1 MATKLLPQAQLG
13 VKKTTISA
21 SVLRELKPEK
31 KIGIEKGSRE
41 ESYIQKLET
50 IKEFFLKRYK
60 NDVLT
65 LKEQRKRLLAQ
76 RRRRQEESI
85 EQNKEAK
92 KKSKFALNPRLR
104 TPSFF
109 KNIFSSIGNF
119 FLYLAGG
126 ILFNSFIGLEKSL
139 AGIAKTLEAVGQG
152 IQIFANVI
160 GSVTNF
166 IDSAYKGYDKMVKQI
181 SDITGLS
188 QEQINDF
195 SSKFNKLINGTLI
208 ASMII
213 LRGLPAFLRNRG
225 RKSPTSSSLRN
236 RGGKSSI
243 SSSST
248 PRVPQTAQFGGGQKT
263 GIDLQ
268 KGTRTIKG
276 KTVSA
281 GSASRYTR
289 SVSRFVQG
297 TANIGDVTRLA
308 RRGFFTPF
316 KKFSSPILQKIPLA
330 GFAIDFLVNH
340 FLFKEPLGK
349 SAFVAAAAGIG
360 TLLGGALGTFIGG
373 PIGTAVGSVV
383 GGTSGDWAGRALYDA
398 IFGDKVSQSTAGLD
412 TQAAYEETI
421 ETTNNIIQPIVFA

>member
-1 MATKLLPQAQLG
+1 MTATLLPKAQLG

-41 ESYIQKLET
+41 ESYIQKLTT
-50 IKEFFLKRYK
+50 IRDFFLKGYK

-65 LKEQRKRLLAQ
+65 LKEQRKRLLSE
-76 RRRRQEESI
+76 RRRKREEQI
-85 EQNKEAK
+85 EKNKKAK
-92 KKSKFALNPRLR
+92 KESKSSLSPRLK

-109 KNIFSSIGNF
+109 KDIFSSIGNF

-139 AGIAKTLEAVGQG
+139 AGIAKTLEAIGQG

-160 GSVTNF
+160 GAVTNF

-188 QEQINDF
+188 QEEIDDF

-208 ASMII
+208 ASMLI
-213 LRGLPAFLRNRG
+213 LRGLPAFLRARNKKPPLDPNTSNNLNSNLNRINRIAGGSNTGLDYRRG
-225 RKSPTSSSLRN
+225 RDPISGRRLRS
-236 RGGKSSI
+236 GPSI
-243 SSSST
+243 S
-248 PRVPQTAQFGGGQKT
+248 
-263 GIDLQ
+263 
-268 KGTRTIKG
+268 
-276 KTVSA
+276 
-281 GSASRYTR
+281 
-289 SVSRFVQG
+289 RFNNSMSKYLRG
-297 TANIGDVTRLA
+297 TADPGDVARLA

-316 KKFSSPILQKIPLA
+316 KKFSSPLLKRIPVI
-330 GFAIDFLVNH
+330 GFLIDFLVNY

-349 SAFVAAAAGIG
+349 SAFVAASAGLG
-360 TLLGGALGTFIGG
+360 TLIGGALGTLVPLPG
-373 PIGTAVGSVV
+373 IGTAIGAFL
-383 GGTSGDWAGRALYDA
+383 GGAGGDFAGRAIYDA
-398 IFGDKVSQSTAGLD
+398 IFGDKVSQSTSDLN
-412 TQAAYEETI
+412 TQASYEETT

>member
-1 MATKLLPQAQLG
+1 MTATLLPQAQLG

-65 LKEQRKRLLAQ
+65 LKEQRKRLLAE
-76 RRRRQEESI
+76 RRRKREEEI
-85 EQNKEAK
+85 EENKKAK
-92 KKSKFALNPRLR
+92 KESKSSLSPRLR

-109 KNIFSSIGNF
+109 KDIFSSIGNF

-126 ILFNSFIGLEKSL
+126 LLFNSFIGLEKSL
-139 AGIAKTLEAVGQG
+139 AAIVKTLEAVGQG
-152 IQIFANVI
+152 IQIFANAI

-208 ASMII
+208 ASMLI
-213 LRGLPAFLRNRG
+213 LRGLPGFLRARNAGRLGRTGIKGFGSSARGFTKRQLIKRYVRRYGVNAGRTRFGSKAIAFLGGQSQRSALTNLS
-225 RKSPTSSSLRN
+225 RKALVRTL
-236 RGGKSSI
+236 GKS
-243 SSSST
+243 
-248 PRVPQTAQFGGGQKT
+248 
-263 GIDLQ
+263 
-268 KGTRTIKG
+268 GTRNLLK
-276 KTVSA
+276 VM
-281 GSASRYTR
+281 
-289 SVSRFVQG
+289 
-297 TANIGDVTRLA
+297 
-308 RRGFFTPF
+308 
-316 KKFSSPILQKIPLA
+316 KKFITPMVKNIPLIGA
-330 GFAIDFLVNH
+330 LIDFALNV
-340 FLFKEPLGK
+340 FVFKEPPGRAAFKAIGAGLGLW
-349 SAFVAAAAGIG
+349 I
-360 TLLGGALGTFIGG
+360 GGALGTLIPLPG
-373 PIGTAVGSVV
+373 IGTAIGTFL
-383 GGTSGDWAGRALYDA
+383 GGTGGDVLGGVIYDS
-398 IFGDKVSQSTAGLD
+398 IFGDKLSQSTAGLD
-412 TQAAYEETI
+412 TQAAYEETT

>member
-1 MATKLLPQAQLG
+1 MTATLLPKAQLG

-65 LKEQRKRLLAQ
+65 LKEQRKRLLAE
-76 RRRRQEESI
+76 RRRTQEKSI
-85 EQNKEAK
+85 EENKEAK
-92 KKSKFALNPRLR
+92 KKSKSALNPRLR

-126 ILFNSFIGLEKSL
+126 LLFNSFIGLEKSL
-139 AGIAKTLEAVGQG
+139 AGIAKTLEIVGKG

-213 LRGLPAFLRNRG
+213 LRGLPAFLRVRNQGRNLGSSARG
-225 RKSPTSSSLRN
+225 FTGRQLTNTRGNPAVRRYVRKFGVNAGRARFGSEAIANLGGQFQRSALTNLSRKALVRTL
-236 RGGKSSI
+236 GKS
-243 SSSST
+243 
-248 PRVPQTAQFGGGQKT
+248 
-263 GIDLQ
+263 
-268 KGTRTIKG
+268 GTRNLLK
-276 KTVSA
+276 VM
-281 GSASRYTR
+281 
-289 SVSRFVQG
+289 
-297 TANIGDVTRLA
+297 
-308 RRGFFTPF
+308 
-316 KKFSSPILQKIPLA
+316 KKFITPMVKNIPLIGA
-330 GFAIDFLVNH
+330 LIDFALNV
-340 FLFKEPLGK
+340 FVFKEPPGRAAFKAIGAGLGLW
-349 SAFVAAAAGIG
+349 I
-360 TLLGGALGTFIGG
+360 GGALGTLIPLPG
-373 PIGTAVGSVV
+373 IGTAIGTFL
-383 GGTSGDWAGRALYDA
+383 GGTGGDVLGGVIYDS
-398 IFGDKVSQSTAGLD
+398 IFGDKLSQSPAGLD
-412 TQAAYEETI
+412 TQASYEETT

>member
-65 LKEQRKRLLAQ
+65 LKEQRKRLLAE

-92 KKSKFALNPRLR
+92 KKSKSALNPRLR

-139 AGIAKTLEAVGQG
+139 AGIVKTLEAVGQG

-225 RKSPTSSSLRN
+225 GKSPTSSL
-236 RGGKSSI
+236 
-243 SSSST
+243 ST
-248 PRVPQTAQFGGGQKT
+248 PRIPQTGQFGGGQKT

-297 TANIGDVTRLA
+297 TANIGDVARLA

-412 TQAAYEETI
+412 TQAAYEETT

>member
-92 KKSKFALNPRLR
+92 KKSKSALNPRLR

-126 ILFNSFIGLEKSL
+126 LLFNSFIGLEKSL
-139 AGIAKTLEAVGQG
+139 AGIVKTLEVVGQG
-152 IQIFANVI
+152 IQIFANAI
-160 GSVTNF
+160 GQVTNF

-213 LRGLPAFLRNRG
+213 LRGLPGFIMARNLRGGRPRITRGVGTRRPFLDRFRGNR
-225 RKSPTSSSLRN
+225 RLPSNTSSTRVTGVSRS
-236 RGGKSSI
+236 RVGVTGDVIGKFRRSPLTNLSRKALVR
-243 SSSST
+243 T
-248 PRVPQTAQFGGGQKT
+248 LGKT
-263 GIDLQ
+263 G
-268 KGTRTIKG
+268 
-276 KTVSA
+276 
-281 GSASRYTR
+281 SRNLLRLTKNFITPIVKR
-289 SVSRFVQG
+289 IPF
-297 TANIGDVTRLA
+297 IGAL
-308 RRGFFTPF
+308 
-316 KKFSSPILQKIPLA
+316 
-330 GFAIDFLVNH
+330 IDFALNV
-340 FLFKEPLGK
+340 FVFKEPPGRAAFKAIGAGLGLWIG
-349 SAFVAAAAGIG
+349 SIIGSVIPVAGNI
-360 TLLGGALGTFIGG
+360 LGGLAGG
-373 PIGTAVGSVV
+373 A
-383 GGTSGDWAGRALYDA
+383 SGDILGGMIYDS
-398 IFGDKVSQSTAGLD
+398 IFGDKVSQSSLGLD